1 MKKFLLSTTALSF
14 ALTMSAV
21 AADLPNRK
29 APIILPPPPL
39 TWTGFYAGLNAG
51 GAVDASDNV
60 YVAEGP
66 VFLNAAPFGLAGAL
80 LGSATAASAGTG
92 VLGNNFGGV
101 IGGGQVG
108 YNYQFG
114 GGGLGSG
121 WVVGLE
127 ADIQGVAGSSGNSN
141 SVSGAPL
148 GPPAPPGFGMVGV
161 TQVSRSLDYLGTL
174 RGRIGF
180 LFTPTL
186 LLYGTGGLAYGG
198 VNSST
203 SQFQTFVPANPAP
216 PGTIT
221 GAWGTGGS
229 FSDTLVGW
237 TAGGGLEWMFMPN
250 WSAKV
255 EYLYYDLGSINYG
268 SGVSGSIVAASGVP
282 LWLNGTWTSARFNG
296 HIARAG
302 VNYHFNWGA
311 PPPVLAKF

>member
-29 APIILPPPPL
+29 APPFVPPPSPM
-39 TWTGFYAGLNAG
+39 TWTGFYVGLNAG
-51 GAVDASDNV
+51 GAFDASDNV
-60 YVAEGP
+60 YVVEGP
-66 VFLNAAPFGLAGAL
+66 VFLNAAPFGLAATL
-80 LGSATAASAGTG
+80 LGSGTAASVGTG
-92 VLGNNFGGV
+92 VVGSNFGGF

-127 ADIQGVAGSSGNSN
+127 ADIQGVGGSSSNSN
-141 SVSGAPL
+141 LVSGAPL
-148 GPPAPPGFGMVGV
+148 GPPAAPGFGMVGV
-161 TQVSRSLDYLGTL
+161 TQVSKSLDYLGTL

-203 SQFQTFVPANPAP
+203 SQFQAFVPANPAP
-216 PGTIT
+216 PGFLT

-229 FSDTLVGW
+229 TSRTRS
-237 TAGGGLEWMFMPN
+237 
-250 WSAKV
+250 SA
-255 EYLYYDLGSINYG
+255 
-268 SGVSGSIVAASGVP
+268 
-282 LWLNGTWTSARFNG
+282 
-296 HIARAG
+296 
-302 VNYHFNWGA
+302 GA
-311 PPPVLAKF
+311 PAAALSGCSCRTGAPRSNISIMISAPSTIAAAFRVASSCPLAHRSG